1 MRFWAKA
8 TQSASAPSKLFSWKL
23 LAVAGLELYPKSP
36 PIKPLTNIA
45 LLSPHFGLW
54 SLDFCRVIDAFE
66 GQPENGGA
74 ILRSGFVYGTLPGH
88 AFRGEEIFSI
98 EWHLA
103 REEVWYDIYS
113 FALPA
118 NFLIR
123 LAGPLARA
131 AQERFASESLNEA
144 ARAAS
149 A

>member
-1 MRFWAKA
+1 
-8 TQSASAPSKLFSWKL
+8 
-23 LAVAGLELYPKSP
+23 
-36 PIKPLTNIA
+36 
-45 LLSPHFGLW
+45 
-54 SLDFCRVIDAFE
+54 
-66 GQPENGGA
+66 
-74 ILRSGFVYGTLPGH
+74 LPGH